1 MVETTA
7 TGTRIA
13 GLYAIADLPA
23 PAGIS
28 DLDYASALLGAR
40 PEGLGPNVLQL
51 RAKSATHVERCQILQ
66 QLAPHTARAGVLLI
80 VNDDIAAAL
89 AIAGVDGLHIGQEDL
104 SSGSSKQRAEE
115 LREIRQRAA
124 DLGREL
130 LIGLSTHDLEQ
141 VRRANE
147 LPIDYLGF
155 GPVFPTRSKVGAD
168 PSVGLNVLHRACELS
183 ERPLVAIGGLDD
195 QSAIA
200 ARKSGA
206 AAVALI
212 SALRGATP
220 AQIRARVL
228 ALSDL
233 LLATDHGSTSSHG
246 AS

>member
-7 TGTRIA
+7 TGARIA
-13 GLYAIADLPA
+13 GLYPIADLPA

-40 PEGLGPNVLQL
+40 PGGSGPCMLQL

-66 QLAPHTARAGVLLI
+66 QLALRTARAGVLLI

-89 AIAGVDGLHIGQEDL
+89 AIAGVDGLHVGQEDL
-104 SSGSSKQRAEE
+104 RSDSLGQRTEE

-141 VRRANE
+141 IRRANE

-168 PSVGLNVLHRACELS
+168 PSVGLDKLHRACELS

-200 ARKSGA
+200 ARRTGA
-206 AAVALI
+206 DAVALI
-212 SALRGATP
+212 SALRRP
-220 AQIRARVL
+220 SIAQIRARVL

-233 LLATDHGSTSSHG
+233 LLATDHGSASSHG
-246 AS
+246 TS